1 MDARQFLY
9 KIFVKLLLPFR
20 VAFRFELNRELSLV
34 NERLVK
40 TVGAVKRLESQL
52 EVQNLASATKYLAC
66 IESAKFITKY
76 MPHAKAFQTQNEV
89 MEYAISVAN
98 FTANSVVMEFGVYKG
113 ESVNHIA
120 KTIKNRIIGFDSFEG
135 LPENWRTG
143 FEAGTF
149 ALPAMPVVE
158 ENVELVKGLFADSL
172 PQFLVSFRQPISLIH
187 IDCDLYSSTIFVLD
201 QLEEFI
207 LPGCIL
213 VFDEFFNYPGWE
225 VGEYKAFNEFVR
237 RTGLKFDYIAYNS
250 MHEQVV
256 VRVL

>member
-1 MDARQFLY
+1 
-9 KIFVKLLLPFR
+9 
-20 VAFRFELNRELSLV
+20 
-34 NERLVK
+34 
-40 TVGAVKRLESQL
+40 
-52 EVQNLASATKYLAC
+52 
-66 IESAKFITKY
+66 